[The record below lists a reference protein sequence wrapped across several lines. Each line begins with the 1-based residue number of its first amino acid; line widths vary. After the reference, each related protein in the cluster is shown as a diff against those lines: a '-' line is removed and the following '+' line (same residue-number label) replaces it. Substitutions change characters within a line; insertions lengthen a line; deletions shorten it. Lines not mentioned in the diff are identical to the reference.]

1 MTLQLVDSRSK
12 KLLLQSVKY
21 AWEKLY
27 FVYSKT
33 ETTFKKK
40 MEEWLKQ
47 ISRSSVA
54 PPWPMLVYVSVLP
67 GK

>member
-40 MEEWLKQ
+40 MEEWL
-47 ISRSSVA
+47 
-54 PPWPMLVYVSVLP
+54 
-67 GK
+67 